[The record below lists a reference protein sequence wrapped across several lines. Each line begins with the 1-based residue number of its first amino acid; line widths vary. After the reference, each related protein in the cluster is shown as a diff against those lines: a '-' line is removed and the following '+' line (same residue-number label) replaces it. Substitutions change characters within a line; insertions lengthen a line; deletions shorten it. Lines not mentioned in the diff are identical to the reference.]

1 MSSGGVFDL
10 TGLRAQLEALE
21 VDLARPDLWD
31 DRERAEKISREK
43 TSLERELGL
52 FDELERG
59 LDDAATLLELA
70 EEADDDETRA
80 EAGEHF
86 RQVEESL
93 EEAELRQLLGGEHDR
108 SDAILSINS
117 GAGGTDACDWAEM
130 LMRMYLRWAER
141 RGFKAEII
149 HLQPGE
155 EAGVRSTTLGI
166 RGDYAY
172 GYLNVEQGVHRLV
185 RISPFDSQARRHTA
199 FECHRR
205 AGDRRR
211 HRGGDR
217 QVGPTHRH
225 LSLEWCRRPTRQR
238 DRLGGADHAS
248 THQHRRV
255 VSERTVAAS
264 QP

>member
-1 MSSGGVFDL
+1 MGAATKGDVAIL
-10 TGLRAQLEALE
+10 VALE

-31 DRERAEKISREK
+31 DREQAEKISREK

-108 SDAILSINS
+108 SDATLSINS

-149 HLQPGE
+149 HLQAGE

-166 RGDYAY
+166 RGDYA
-172 GYLNVEQGVHRLV
+172 
-185 RISPFDSQARRHTA
+185 
-199 FECHRR
+199 
-205 AGDRRR
+205 
-211 HRGGDR
+211 
-217 QVGPTHRH
+217 
-225 LSLEWCRRPTRQR
+225 
-238 DRLGGADHAS
+238 
-248 THQHRRV
+248 
-255 VSERTVAAS
+255 
-264 QP
+264 